1 LRVWQLIDPKKARAV
16 VSLGWRPPRSD
27 PLKLAGPGDPSP
39 SFHRAADA
47 AVRWIPAMFSEVH
60 TFYDVWQVAPD
71 DITMRSSR
79 LDPNESLKRS

>member
-1 LRVWQLIDPKKARAV
+1 
-16 VSLGWRPPRSD
+16 
-27 PLKLAGPGDPSP
+27 
-39 SFHRAADA
+39 
-47 AVRWIPAMFSEVH
+47 MFSEVH